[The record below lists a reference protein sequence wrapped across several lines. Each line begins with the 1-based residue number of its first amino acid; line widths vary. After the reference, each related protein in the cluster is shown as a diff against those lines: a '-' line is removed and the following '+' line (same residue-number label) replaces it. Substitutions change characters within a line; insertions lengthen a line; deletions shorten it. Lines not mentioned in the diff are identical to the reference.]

1 MNEQTAQP
9 TDSSI
14 GQKFQ
19 YEVEKE
25 TAKKAI
31 TFEYS
36 EAAGERLR
44 VEVVDD
50 VPFIVANRAG
60 MLALAKL
67 LLKVGAGRRNNGF
80 QLYLREDFD
89 SDRDKVLRIVLEEE
103 GTDSAVTESVA
114 EVKAAEETTTS
125 AA

>member
-1 MNEQTAQP
+1 MNEQVVGQ

-25 TAKKAI
+25 TAKKGI
-31 TFEYS
+31 TLEYS
-36 EAAGERLR
+36 ERADERLR
-44 VEVVDD
+44 VEVVDE

-67 LLKVGAGRRNNGF
+67 LLKVGAGRRNTGF
-80 QLYLREDFD
+80 QLHLREDFD
-89 SDRDKVLRIVLEEE
+89 SDRDKVLRILLEEE
-103 GTDSAVTESVA
+103 AAVTA
-114 EVKAAEETTTS
+114 EVESPTAGDGTKSS

>member
-1 MNEQTAQP
+1 MNEETVEQ

-25 TAKKAI
+25 TAKKGI

-36 EAAGERLR
+36 ERAGERLR

-67 LLKVGAGRRNNGF
+67 LLKVGAGRRNTGF

-89 SDRDKVLRIVLEEE
+89 SDRDKVLRILLEEE
-103 GTDSAVTESVA
+103 ATEDQPA
-114 EVKAAEETTTS
+114 EATALETLEKSTTS